1 MDNFAE
7 TMAVAGSS
15 VKIRTPCDPV
25 SENEYH
31 DLKHQSGS
39 DQEEGDTEGG
49 DEEEEEQVEEA
60 RLSVLEQ
67 ALKLHDPEFA
77 PLSKA

>member
-7 TMAVAGSS
+7 TKTVAGSS

-25 SENEYH
+25 PENEYH

-39 DQEEGDTEGG
+39 DQEEGDTDGG
-49 DEEEEEQVEEA
+49 DEEEEEEQVEEE
-60 RLSVLEQ
+60 RYSHVT
-67 ALKLHDPEFA
+67 F
-77 PLSKA
+77 